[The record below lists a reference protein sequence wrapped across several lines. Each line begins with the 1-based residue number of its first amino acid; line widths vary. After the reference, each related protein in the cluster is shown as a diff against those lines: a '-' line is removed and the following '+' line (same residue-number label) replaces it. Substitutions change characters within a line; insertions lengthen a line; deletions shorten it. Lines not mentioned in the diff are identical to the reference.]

1 MTRLN
6 SLIKVENFFLKI
18 RSEPDICT
26 INCNLFV
33 QAGIHTDLKFR
44 SIPVLNT
51 CLNEGKA
58 WNKSN
63 FNIPDSGTKEV
74 LVNCIIVV

>member
-1 MTRLN
+1 MYN
-6 SLIKVENFFLKI
+6 K
-18 RSEPDICT
+18 
-26 INCNLFV
+26 LFV

-51 CLNEGKA
+51 CLNEDKA